1 MRRTHLLKFTCE
13 SRMGGMYM
21 HDRRVLTAIILT
33 LSLLLVLPGC
43 SPEPIPQEE
52 PIPQDQLDFFHALS
66 DTQYWTATAMNVH
79 LVDSNNEERGYLGTA
94 GAVNEGYISFQ
105 DFSVTRGTS
114 DQPIVAH
121 IAAKVSD
128 GIGGGIAISIQV
140 NAANMA
146 ALQGALLKMESNEH
160 RTQRLEAAR
169 LKEETPSTTVPPSK
183 PPTHTTTIAP
193 TDYKGWLRRTVE
205 REIGAESNLKVSRV
219 RDITFETADES
230 EPVLDIVA
238 DDNLS
243 HGFIRTGMLLDAKKV
258 FRAVFADNRA
268 SKLTVGMF
276 FPMIDAYGNSETTIL
291 MDIQMSRET
300 AEKINWDNFLTDN
313 LPLVADYFYERPGW

>member
-1 MRRTHLLKFTCE
+1 LDEAWQRR
-13 SRMGGMYM
+13 
-21 HDRRVLTAIILT
+21 ILT
-33 LSLLLVLPGC
+33 KELNKKAGMMKRRKGRSTSGAVLAIVFWLIFSVLIVQTGVGC
-43 SPEPIPQEE
+43 SPMP
-52 PIPQDQLDFFHALS
+52 S
-66 DTQYWTATAMNVH
+66 AT
-79 LVDSNNEERGYLGTA
+79 T
-94 GAVNEGYISFQ
+94 
-105 DFSVTRGTS
+105 
-114 DQPIVAH
+114 
-121 IAAKVSD
+121 
-128 GIGGGIAISIQV
+128 
-140 NAANMA
+140 
-146 ALQGALLKMESNEH
+146 
-160 RTQRLEAAR
+160 
-169 LKEETPSTTVPPSK
+169 PPSK

-193 TDYKGWLRRTVE
+193 TDYKGWLRWTVE